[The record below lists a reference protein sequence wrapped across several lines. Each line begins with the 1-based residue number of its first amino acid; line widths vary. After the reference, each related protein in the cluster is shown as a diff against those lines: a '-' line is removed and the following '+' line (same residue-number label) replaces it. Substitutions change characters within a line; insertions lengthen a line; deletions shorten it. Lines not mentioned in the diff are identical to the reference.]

1 MLGQSE
7 SVKAFGT
14 HTQLKQGKLY
24 HSHHPRCNLQEFHQ
38 GCVQCGGTGTVYSHL
53 LEEAEGSLL
62 PASGGKHFCASGLLH
77 QEESISVH

>member
-24 HSHHPRCNLQEFHQ
+24 HSHPPRCNLQEIHK
-38 GCVQCGGTGTVYSHL
+38 GWVQHRGTGTVCSHL
-53 LEEAEGSLL
+53 LGEAEGSQLPLL
-62 PASGGKHFCASGLLH
+62 RQA
-77 QEESISVH
+77 ESISIH